1 MKRFLSLLLALVL
14 VLSVFPAPS
23 FAEEYLI
30 EDISVIEEVVPEEIT
45 PEEIV
50 PEEVIQE
57 EIVSE
62 EVIQEEAVPVKSVP
76 TKAASG
82 ETAPVL
88 TAEADPVSGG
98 GILTWEAVEGA
109 EYYKVYR
116 ASSKSGSYKHWKTVE
131 KTRLRVSVSVG
142 SSRYYKIKAVY
153 DDGDTGKYSNYV
165 RVNGVC
171 AQPEFDEVYARVS
184 NGKPYLDWD
193 KVSGAKKYYVYSVNE
208 DGTKTRLTST
218 TKTSYTHTKAKVGET
233 YTYVVR
239 AIASSSSRN
248 SIYSQEVTCTAK
260 LPRPVLKI
268 SRLSSSGKPE
278 LDWNNITGAVG
289 YQVWR
294 EEEDKRSV
302 LLAEVTKSSFVDE
315 TAVVDVEYEYEIV
328 AVAANPK
335 ANSAPSD
342 DRETT
347 PKCARPVASAQLVD
361 KKPMITWDEVDG
373 AVKYYVYR
381 STSKNGTYKKI
392 GTVYADEGESY
403 HNTSAK
409 KNTTYYYKIV
419 AVSRE
424 TRSSYSSYVKIKSK

>member
-1 MKRFLSLLLALVL
+1 MKRLLSLLLALVL
-14 VLSVFPAPS
+14 VLAIFPIPS

-30 EDISVIEEVVPEEIT
+30 EDTSVTQEAVPEET
-45 PEEIV
+45 TLEETA
-50 PEEVIQE
+50 P
-57 EIVSE
+57 
-62 EVIQEEAVPVKSVP
+62 A
-76 TKAASG
+76 KA
-82 ETAPVL
+82 APVL
-88 TAEADPVSGG
+88 TAESDPVSGG
-98 GILTWEAVEGA
+98 GILSWEAVEGA
-109 EYYKVYR
+109 AYYKVYR
-116 ASSKSGSYKHWKTVE
+116 ASSSGGSYKLWKSVE
-131 KTRLRVSVSVG
+131 KTRLKVSVSVG
-142 SSRYYKIKAVY
+142 STRYYKIKAVY
-153 DDGDTGKYSNYV
+153 NDGDTSKYSNSV
-165 RVNGVC
+165 RVKGVC
-171 AQPEFDEVYARVS
+171 AQPEVEDVYARAS

-193 KVSGAKKYYVYSVNE
+193 KVSGAKKYYVYRVNE
-208 DGTKTRLTST
+208 DGTMTRLAST

-248 SIYSQEVTCTAK
+248 SIYSEPVTCTAK

-278 LDWNNITGAVG
+278 LDWKNITGAVG

-294 EEEDKRSV
+294 EEEDEEPI

-342 DRETT
+342 DKETT
-347 PKCARPVASAQLVD
+347 AKCAKPVASAELVAN
-361 KKPMITWDEVDG
+361 KPMITWGKVDG

-381 STSKNGTYKKI
+381 STSKSGTYTKI
-392 GTVYADEGESY
+392 GTVYAEDGESY

-419 AVSRE
+419 AVSKE

>member
-1 MKRFLSLLLALVL
+1 MKRYLSLLLALVL
-14 VLSVFPAPS
+14 VLSVFPVPS

-30 EDISVIEEVVPEEIT
+30 EDISVAEEVVLEEIV

-50 PEEVIQE
+50 PEETVPEEIAQE
-57 EIVSE
+57 ET
-62 EVIQEEAVPVKSVP
+62 APVKAAP
-76 TKAASG
+76 KRAASG

-98 GILTWEAVEGA
+98 GILSWEAVEDA

-153 DDGDTGKYSNYV
+153 DDGVAGKYSNYV
-165 RVNGVC
+165 RVKGVC
-171 AQPEFDEVYARVS
+171 AQPEFDDVYARAS

-193 KVSGAKKYYVYSVNE
+193 KVSGAKKYYVYRVNE

-233 YTYVVR
+233 YTYVVK

-278 LDWNNITGAVG
+278 LDWKNVSGAVG

-294 EEEDKRSV
+294 EAEDERAV
-302 LLAEVTKSSFVDE
+302 LVAEVTKSSFVDE

-328 AVAANPK
+328 AVAADPK

-342 DRETT
+342 DKETT

-361 KKPMITWDEVDG
+361 KKPMITWEEVDG

-381 STSKNGTYKKI
+381 STSKSGTYKKI

-424 TRSSYSSYVKIKSK
+424 TKSSYSSYVKIKSK